1 MSKEYTFDSV
11 ARSERYF
18 TSLILPH
25 LLLSNNYHL
34 LKALFNQIFNIDF
47 SKLKNP
53 EYEIVSELDPIR
65 DGSVHSKDVRTIF
78 IENRRIAV
86 PDLFLRINNYILIIE
101 AKFFTHPNEE
111 ELTQQIN
118 LQIKAINKVLKYTN
132 YKNCKIVYCLLT
144 SLKTNLRD
152 KNITTLT
159 WDDIIELS
167 MKNTHISIG
176 NDFKYVLDILTKSNE
191 RAKKWLKPIGKITF
205 KKYTFNELFDNLSN
219 FIKNDKIYVGIDG
232 GINKLLNLSLIDLQ
246 TRSHYKVSETK
257 WSDNW
262 ITIDNLIKRYLT
274 LKYNTDNF
282 E

>member
-65 DGSVHSKDVRTIF
+65 DGSVHSEDVRTIF

-118 LQIKAINKVLKYTN
+118 LQIKAIDKVLKYTN

-144 SLKTNLRD
+144 TLKTNLRD

-167 MKNTHISIG
+167 MKNTHDSIG
-176 NDFKYVLDILTKSNE
+176 NDFKYVLDILSKSNE

-205 KKYTFNELFDNLSN
+205 KRYTFNELFDNLSN